1 MPFLAEE
8 LWQRLPPKQGG
19 SVAPSIC
26 VAPYPSGHSL
36 VSCGQGSG
44 KQGSLPRVVKG
55 YSITHEAFLMGLP
68 ASIYLLSRFPTP
80 TVLDSSH
87 LLCPPSAGIRPK
99 SPCPARL
106 YLILCH

>member
-36 VSCGQGSG
+36 ESWRQPELEHCFS
-44 KQGSLPRVVKG
+44 RVQEIVQALRALRATYQLTRARPHG
-55 YSITHEAFLMGLP
+55 EAGPGWMGALQELM
-68 ASIYLLSRFPTP
+68 PTL
-80 TVLDSSH
+80 TD
-87 LLCPPSAGIRPK
+87 CP
-99 SPCPARL
+99 CL
-106 YLILCH
+106 H